1 MVRIYWFSS
10 ARPQGKS
17 PAGRWESSTLVGMR
31 YATHAPLA
39 VRTADTRQRLV
50 ALVIGVVAA
59 SAGGLVLASA
69 EGMLTDLPGLL
80 LLVPGAIALRGN
92 VFGAV
97 GSRLGTAVHTGTFR
111 LSARADGVVGQN
123 MLGAAALSLVL
134 SAALGVLARGT
145 AVVFG
150 IAPTMTLADFVV
162 VSTLGGLLASVAVG
176 VVTVGLAAGSVRFG
190 WDLDNVMAPLV
201 STLGDLATVP
211 ALVVAAMLADRA
223 GLTDT
228 VGLGVLAA
236 ALAVLVVAWR
246 TPLDEV
252 RRIVRQSV
260 PVLAVAGM
268 LDLAAGV
275 TVEKRLDDLLAAEAL
290 LVLLPAFL
298 GTAGALGG
306 ILSSRLS
313 THFHLGLDDAKPLP
327 SRSSL
332 REARSVGLIAV
343 PVFVLCAALAQGAS
357 VITGQTTP
365 GLGNLLLVVLMAGAV
380 ATVLV
385 VLVAYYTTMA
395 AFRFG
400 LDPDTYGIPMV
411 LSVLDLI
418 GAFTLV
424 LAMLAVGVA

>member
-1 MVRIYWFSS
+1 MRS
-10 ARPQGKS
+10 ATR
-17 PAGRWESSTLVGMR
+17 
-31 YATHAPLA
+31 APLA
-39 VRTADTRQRLV
+39 TRTADTRQRLA
-50 ALVIGVVAA
+50 ALVVGVVAA

-69 EGMLTDLPGLL
+69 EGTLVDLPGLL

-111 LSARADGVVGQN
+111 LSARPDGVVGQN
-123 MLGAAALSLVL
+123 LLSAAALSLL
-134 SAALGVLARGT
+134 FSAVLGVLARLT
-145 AVVFG
+145 ALLFG
-150 IAPTMTLADFVV
+150 IAPTMSLADFVV
-162 VSTLGGLLASVAVG
+162 VSTVGGLLASVAVG

-223 GLTDT
+223 GLTDAL
-228 VGLGVLAA
+228 GLGVLAA
-236 ALAVLVVAWR
+236 AFVVLVVAWR

-260 PVLAVAGM
+260 PVLVVAGV
-268 LDLAAGV
+268 LDLVAGV

-313 THFHLGLDDAKPLP
+313 THFHLGLDDATPLP
-327 SRSSL
+327 SLSSL

-343 PVFVLCAALAQGAS
+343 PVFVLCAALAQWAS
-357 VITGQTTP
+357 VATGQSTP
-365 GLGNLLLVVLMAGAV
+365 GLGDLLLVVFMAGAV

-400 LDPDTYGIPMV
+400 LDPDTYGIPVV
-411 LSVLDLI
+411 LSVLDLV
-418 GAFTLV
+418 GAFTLI
-424 LAMLAVGVA
+424 LAMVAVGVA

>member
-1 MVRIYWFSS
+1 MRS
-10 ARPQGKS
+10 ATR
-17 PAGRWESSTLVGMR
+17 
-31 YATHAPLA
+31 APLA
-39 VRTADTRQRLV
+39 TRTADTRQRLA

-69 EGMLTDLPGLL
+69 EGTLVDLPGLL

-111 LSARADGVVGQN
+111 LSARPDGVVGQN
-123 MLGAAALSLVL
+123 LLSAAALSLL
-134 SAALGVLARGT
+134 FSAVLGVLARLT
-145 AVVFG
+145 ALLFG
-150 IAPTMTLADFVV
+150 IAPTMSLADFVV
-162 VSTLGGLLASVAVG
+162 VSTVGGLLASVAVG

-223 GLTDT
+223 GLTDAL
-228 VGLGVLAA
+228 GLGVLAA
-236 ALAVLVVAWR
+236 AFVVLVVAWR

-260 PVLAVAGM
+260 PVLVVAGV
-268 LDLAAGV
+268 LDLVAGV

-313 THFHLGLDDAKPLP
+313 THFHLGLDDATPLP
-327 SRSSL
+327 SLSSL

-343 PVFVLCAALAQGAS
+343 PVFVLCAALAQWAS
-357 VITGQTTP
+357 VATGQSTP
-365 GLGNLLLVVLMAGAV
+365 GLGDLLLVVFMAGAV

-400 LDPDTYGIPMV
+400 LDPDTYGIPVV
-411 LSVLDLI
+411 LSVLDLV
-418 GAFTLV
+418 GAFTLI
-424 LAMLAVGVA
+424 LAMVAVGVA

>member
-1 MVRIYWFSS
+1 
-10 ARPQGKS
+10 
-17 PAGRWESSTLVGMR
+17 
-31 YATHAPLA
+31 
-39 VRTADTRQRLV
+39 LV
-50 ALVIGVVAA
+50 ALVVGVVAA

-69 EGMLTDLPGLL
+69 EGILTDLPGLL

-111 LSARADGVVGQN
+111 LSARVDGVVGQN

-162 VSTLGGLLASVAVG
+162 ISTLGGLLASVAIG

-223 GLTDT
+223 GLTDA
-228 VGLGVLAA
+228 VGLGVLAT
-236 ALAVLVVAWR
+236 ALGVLVVAWQ

-260 PVLAVAGM
+260 PVLAVAGV
-268 LDLAAGV
+268 LDLVAGV

-313 THFHLGLDDAKPLP
+313 THFHLGLDDARPLP

-357 VITGQTTP
+357 VVTGQTTP

-380 ATVLV
+380 ATGLV

>member
-1 MVRIYWFSS
+1 MRS
-10 ARPQGKS
+10 APRATVT
-17 PAGRWESSTLVGMR
+17 AG
-31 YATHAPLA
+31 A
-39 VRTADTRQRLV
+39 VDVRQRFV
-50 ALVIGVVAA
+50 ALTVGVVAA

-69 EGMLTDLPGLL
+69 EGTLIDLPGLL

-111 LSARADGVVGQN
+111 LSARPDGVVGQN
-123 MLGAAALSLVL
+123 MLGAAVLSLALS
-134 SAALGVLARGT
+134 AILGVLARGT

-150 IAPTMTLADFVV
+150 IAPTMSLADFVV
-162 VSTLGGLLASVAVG
+162 VSTLGGLLASVVVG

-211 ALVVAAMLADRA
+211 ALVVAALLADRA
-223 GLTDT
+223 GLTDAL
-228 VGLGVLAA
+228 GLGVVATA
-236 ALAVLVVAWR
+236 FVVLVVAWR

-260 PVLAVAGM
+260 PVLAVAGV
-268 LDLAAGV
+268 LDLVAGV
-275 TVEKRLDDLLAAEAL
+275 TVEKRLDDLLAAEAV

-313 THFHLGLDDAKPLP
+313 THFHLGLDDATPLP

-332 REARSVGLIAV
+332 REARSVGLVAV
-343 PVFVLCAALAQGAS
+343 PVFALCAVLAQWAS
-357 VITGQTTP
+357 VATGQTTP
-365 GLGNLLLVVLMAGAV
+365 GMGDLLLVMLLAGAV
-380 ATVLV
+380 ATLLVL
-385 VLVAYYTTMA
+385 LVAYYTTMA
-395 AFRFG
+395 AFRYG

-411 LSVLDLI
+411 LSVLDLV
-418 GAFTLV
+418 GAFTLI
-424 LAMLAVGVA
+424 LALLAVGVA

>member
-1 MVRIYWFSS
+1 MRS
-10 ARPQGKS
+10 APRATVT
-17 PAGRWESSTLVGMR
+17 AG
-31 YATHAPLA
+31 A
-39 VRTADTRQRLV
+39 VDVRQRFV
-50 ALVIGVVAA
+50 ALTVGVVAA

-69 EGMLTDLPGLL
+69 EGTLIDLPGLL

-111 LSARADGVVGQN
+111 LSARPDGVVGQN
-123 MLGAAALSLVL
+123 MLGAAVLSLVL
-134 SAALGVLARGT
+134 SAILGVLARGT

-150 IAPTMTLADFVV
+150 IAPTMSLADFVV
-162 VSTLGGLLASVAVG
+162 VSTLGGLLASMVVG

-211 ALVVAAMLADRA
+211 ALVVAALLADRT
-223 GLTDT
+223 GLTDAL
-228 VGLGVLAA
+228 GLGVVAA
-236 ALAVLVVAWR
+236 AFVALVAAWR
-246 TPLDEV
+246 TPLNEV

-260 PVLAVAGM
+260 PVLAVAGV
-268 LDLAAGV
+268 LDLVAGV
-275 TVEKRLDDLLAAEAL
+275 TVEKRLDDLLAAEAI

-313 THFHLGLDDAKPLP
+313 THFHLGLDDATPLP

-332 REARSVGLIAV
+332 REARSVGLVAV
-343 PVFVLCAALAQGAS
+343 PVFALCAVLAQWAS
-357 VITGQTTP
+357 VATGQTTP
-365 GLGNLLLVVLMAGAV
+365 GLGDLLLVMLLAGAV
-380 ATVLV
+380 ATLLVL
-385 VLVAYYTTMA
+385 LVAYYTTMA
-395 AFRFG
+395 AFRYG

-411 LSVLDLI
+411 LSVLDLV
-418 GAFTLV
+418 GAFTLI
-424 LAMLAVGVA
+424 LALLAVGVA